1 VTRASGIGPIH
12 HVAIV
17 VRSIEASLPRY
28 RDLFNLTPEEDPMVF
43 ASQRVRLCFLPTG
56 PDPAARIELV
66 EPIDAESGV
75 ARFLGDRG
83 EGVHHVCFVTD
94 DLPATLEALA
104 AAEAELVDA
113 EPRQGAHGT
122 VAFVHPRTLNGV
134 LWELMEPADQPEQSN
149 P

>member
-1 VTRASGIGPIH
+1 MTQERRIGPIH

-17 VRSIEASLPRY
+17 VRSIDAALPRY
-28 RDLFNLTPEEDPMVF
+28 RELLGLLPEAAPTVF
-43 ASQRVRLCFLPTG
+43 DSQRVRLCFLPTG
-56 PDPAARIELV
+56 PAPAARIELV

-75 ARFLGDRG
+75 ARFLGQRG
-83 EGVHHVCFVTD
+83 EGVHHVCFITD

-104 AAEAELVDA
+104 AAEAELIDR

-134 LWELMEPADQPEQSN
+134 LWELLQVDQPEQSK